1 MIQNFQGMARR
12 LVAQLEREG
21 IRSKPVLEVIEK
33 TPRHLFMPQSLAHK
47 AYENTALPIGKGQ
60 TISQPLMV
68 ASMTQLLMQH
78 DCKKVLEIGTGVA
91 TKRQSWPNWWHRFV
105 Q

>member
-21 IRSKPVLEVIEK
+21 IRNKPVLEVIEK

-47 AYENTALPIGKGQ
+47 DIRKHSATDWQ
-60 TISQPLMV
+60 
-68 ASMTQLLMQH
+68 
-78 DCKKVLEIGTGVA
+78 GTNDFAA
-91 TKRQSWPNWWHRFV
+91 TDGCVDDPATDAA
-105 Q
+105 